1 MISSTG
7 SGRDPDHCAA
17 AAPVRVSVIVPVW
30 NSERYL
36 DEALAS
42 VVSQAGVETELIVV
56 DDGSTDGS
64 ATLVRRVAPRARYHR
79 QDHAGIGAALNAGI
93 ALARGTHLAFL
104 DADDVWT
111 EHSLERRLRLF
122 ETMSGLDAAAGHVE
136 QFHSPDLDPALART
150 IRCPSAPVPGYVMGA
165 LVVRKSVFLTTAFDP
180 RIDAAQG
187 VDWFVRAM
195 DAGLRVRVLAE
206 VVLRRRLHAANYSRR
221 GIQREYLPQ
230 ILKASL
236 DRRRDGG
243 GRARAIPAPD
253 IVASSPES

>member
-1 MISSTG
+1 
-7 SGRDPDHCAA
+7 
-17 AAPVRVSVIVPVW
+17 
-30 NSERYL
+30 
-36 DEALAS
+36 
-42 VVSQAGVETELIVV
+42 
-56 DDGSTDGS
+56 
-64 ATLVRRVAPRARYHR
+64 
-79 QDHAGIGAALNAGI
+79 
-93 ALARGTHLAFL
+93 
-104 DADDVWT
+104 
-111 EHSLERRLRLF
+111 
-122 ETMSGLDAAAGHVE
+122 
-136 QFHSPDLDPALART
+136 
-150 IRCPSAPVPGYVMGA
+150 MGA

-236 DRRRDGG
+236 DRRRDGV